1 MEYEAALG
9 KAWRDIADLTA
20 DKRIS
25 VKFLADEY
33 NIDLANK
40 KMLSL
45 SCNAPAKDYLAIIL
59 LHYII
64 RKLQLKTLPKPTG
77 KWVDFR
83 ELEGGEAYY
92 PTFKKRTIGVI
103 LKKYGAAPDAIF
115 EAAGRFNWSKV
126 QAGDIGVVI
135 EPLENIVILITLSR
149 ADEEFGPDANIV
161 FDENIRKIFCTE
173 DIVVLTEIL
182 VHAL

>member
-9 KAWRDIADLTA
+9 KAWKDVAGLTV
-20 DKRIS
+20 DKRVS

-33 NIDLANK
+33 EIDLASK
-40 KMLSL
+40 RILSL
-45 SCNAPAKDYLAIIL
+45 SCNAPAQNHLAIML
-59 LHYII
+59 LHYLV
-64 RKLQLKTLPKPTG
+64 RKFESGNLPKPTG
-77 KWVDFR
+77 KWMDFR

-103 LKKYGAAPDAIF
+103 LRKYGAVPDAIF
-115 EAAGRFNWSKV
+115 EAAGRFCSRKI
-126 QAGDIGVVI
+126 QARDIGIAI
-135 EPLENIVILITLSR
+135 EPLENVVILITLSK
-149 ADEEFGPDANIV
+149 ADEEFGPDANIL